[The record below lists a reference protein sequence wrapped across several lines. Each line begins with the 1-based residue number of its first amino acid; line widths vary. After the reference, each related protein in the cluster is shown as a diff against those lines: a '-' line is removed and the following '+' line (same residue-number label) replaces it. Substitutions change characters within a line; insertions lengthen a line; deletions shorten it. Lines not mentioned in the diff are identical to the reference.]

1 MSKNSKLTLLL
12 IAIAIALPAQAMS
25 KDISQPAKTNE
36 KTANAI
42 AMPALAIA
50 LPGLTIAHS
59 AKDVEQPVKAIAM
72 AALTITQP
80 ASVVTESYG
89 SLLSGNFQPAESF
102 ATLAITGS
110 GSIYNF
116 TLKAL
121 DLNSIFTNGAFIG
134 SIVVN
139 VSSNSMPTISNVWGD
154 APVSISSG
162 GGPTGQFDFRFDL
175 TGLKKARLTANE
187 SVSWT
192 ATFSNPVT
200 FDGEQFALHVQG
212 LTQAQGGS
220 AFYVNTVSPVPE
232 PETYAMLLA
241 GLGLIGFMAKRK
253 KS

>member
-1 MSKNSKLTLLL
+1 MAFGFT
-12 IAIAIALPAQAMS
+12 LPA
-25 KDISQPAKTNE
+25 
-36 KTANAI
+36 
-42 AMPALAIA
+42 
-50 LPGLTIAHS
+50 
-59 AKDVEQPVKAIAM
+59 KAA
-72 AALTITQP
+72 
-80 ASVVTESYG
+80 TESYG
-89 SLLSGNFQPAESF
+89 TLLSGTFQPTDNF
-102 ATLAITGS
+102 ATLAVSGS
-110 GSIYNF
+110 GNIYNF
-116 TLKAL
+116 TLTAL

-139 VSSNSMPTISNVWGD
+139 VLPNLNPTISNILGD

-175 TGLKKARLTANE
+175 TGPKKARLTANE

-192 ATFSNPVT
+192 ATFGNPVT